1 VDVGSISLRLLLQLG
16 VGLNTADKLLAG
28 AGQGDVLDTEVD
40 TLLDV
45 TVLDLLVDDNT
56 DSRLGD
62 VVDDAGL
69 SVIDLVWHTVYSQH
83 KFLYISLVLSDS
95 RRPHR
100 VRWCLM
106 KLLTPFEQHR
116 WP

>member
-1 VDVGSISLRLLLQLG
+1 
-16 VGLNTADKLLAG
+16 
-28 AGQGDVLDTEVD
+28 
-40 TLLDV
+40 
-45 TVLDLLVDDNT
+45 
-56 DSRLGD
+56 
-62 VVDDAGL
+62 
-69 SVIDLVWHTVYSQH
+69 VIDLVWHTVYSQH